1 MEDEKPNGDQGEPK
15 SELEPSHIEKPAG
28 ELGAIS
34 QVALEV
40 QSSPDVVAA
49 IANQKE
55 PLSATL
61 NPINPIKV

>member
-15 SELEPSHIEKPAG
+15 SELAPSRIEKPAG

-34 QVALEV
+34 QMALGG
-40 QSSPDVVAA
+40 QSSADVVAA

-61 NPINPIKV
+61 NPT